1 MRVVAVVAVVA
12 IAALIGG
19 CAQDPEA
26 DALESLRRISEIRSG
41 ELTLDVAIETTG
53 EDVASTG
60 FTIDGVF
67 MLPDEEGALPEADL
81 AYTQRAGDE
90 EVDGRF
96 ISDGTTVFVEVEG
109 ERTELPADQVDAFRV
124 EGDADAATV
133 FTQLDVEKWL
143 PDATVED
150 EGGDTT
156 ITGDLDVV
164 AALNDMFELAASFGG
179 AVVPAIE
186 EDQAEI
192 VRSSVVSSSAEIT
205 AGEDG
210 LLRRLSMAIEF
221 GVADAELREALGPL
235 AGATFTLEL
244 DLASVNDPVDVG

>member
-1 MRVVAVVAVVA
+1 MKLVALVA

-26 DALESLRRISEIRSG
+26 DAIESLRRISEIRSG
-41 ELTLDVAIETTG
+41 ELTLDVGIETPG
-53 EDVASTG
+53 EDAASTG

-67 MLPDEEGALPEADL
+67 MLAEEEDALPEADL
-81 AYTQRAGDE
+81 TYTQRAGDD

-96 ISDGTTVFVEVEG
+96 VSDGTTVFVEIEG

-124 EGDADAATV
+124 EGDANADSV
-133 FTQLDVEKWL
+133 FTQLDVETWL
-143 PDATVED
+143 PDATVEE
-150 EGGDTT
+150 EGEDTT

-179 AVVPAIE
+179 TAVPAIE
-186 EDQAEI
+186 GDQAEI

-210 LLRRLSMAIEF
+210 LLRRLAMVIEF
-221 GVADAELREALGPL
+221 GVADADLREALGPL

-244 DLASVNDPVDVG
+244 DLTSVNEPVDVG

>member
-1 MRVVAVVAVVA
+1 MRVVALAA
-12 IAALIGG
+12 IAALVSG

-41 ELTLDVAIETTG
+41 DMTLDVDIETTG
-53 EDVASTG
+53 EDAASTG

-90 EVDGRF
+90 EAGGRF
-96 ISDGTTVFVEVEG
+96 VSDGTTVFVEVEG

-124 EGDADAATV
+124 EGDAGVDSV
-133 FTQLDVEKWL
+133 FTKLNVESWL
-143 PDATVED
+143 PDATVE
-150 EGGDTT
+150 EEHGDTT

-164 AALNDMFELAASFGG
+164 AALNDMFELVASFGG
-179 AVVPAIE
+179 AAVPAIE
-186 EDQAEI
+186 GDQAEI

-210 LLRRLSMAIEF
+210 LLRRLAMVIEF

-235 AGATFTLEL
+235 AGATFSL
-244 DLASVNDPVDVG
+244 DLAISNVNEEVDVE